1 MSRSGKQK
9 YRWDE
14 PDDMDWE
21 REQRERERRNRKKA
35 KSASRDN
42 RYVQV
47 EDVDHED
54 EYYD

>member
-21 REQRERERRNRKKA
+21 REQKERERRNRKKA